1 MKETITYCFSLQLKK
16 YYSKRNFKITMEFFK
31 KAYESAVKFYNVE
44 ILTDDFSIK
53 ELRKYGY
60 NCKSVTNEKFL
71 YHDDFKVFL
80 LENYKNLNI
89 LVDPDIVFYEKVNF
103 SNDVDLIVDRV
114 YRSLTKDHTIPMI
127 EEFIDN
133 GIQEIYPDYIFIETM
148 PNIGFLKFNNNLK

>member
-1 MKETITYCFSLQLKK
+1 
-16 YYSKRNFKITMEFFK
+16 MEFFK

-53 ELRKYGY
+53 ELKQYGY
-60 NCKSVTNEKFL
+60 NCKSVTNEKFF

-103 SNDVDLIVDRV
+103 SKDDDLIVDRV
-114 YRSLTKDHTIPMI
+114 YKSLTKDH
-127 EEFIDN
+127 
-133 GIQEIYPDYIFIETM
+133 
-148 PNIGFLKFNNNLK
+148 